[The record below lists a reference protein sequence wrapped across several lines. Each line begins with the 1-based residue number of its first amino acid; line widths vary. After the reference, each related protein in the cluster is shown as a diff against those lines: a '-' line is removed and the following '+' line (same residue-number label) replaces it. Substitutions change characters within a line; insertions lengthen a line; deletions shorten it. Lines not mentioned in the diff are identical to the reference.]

1 MSLEL
6 SSSQQFILAAEQL
19 YPQLGYQKL
28 SVRALASQAK
38 LSSGL
43 FHHLFANKDDFMAQ
57 VFAQHFQRALGWLA
71 PEFAADAP
79 PIERLRRLYFQAAL
93 SLREQVPWVTRMMID
108 CADNVATAQQSMQD
122 LVLREFHIVRQM
134 VREIA
139 PQLSDEQAMQAI
151 SQMQTSILL
160 PILTANTFSRIG
172 VVPDE
177 LRQPILQQ
185 LTDDALAQRVDW
197 IIKALFSAEE
207 TR

>member
-1 MSLEL
+1 MSLDI
-6 SSSQQFILAAEQL
+6 SSSQQFILAAEKL
-19 YPQLGYQKL
+19 YPQMGYQKL
-28 SVRALASQAK
+28 SVRVLAAEAK

-57 VFAQHFQRALGWLA
+57 VFAQHFQRAFGWLA
-71 PEFAADAP
+71 PEFAEDAP
-79 PIERLRRLYFQAAL
+79 PLERLRRLYFQAAL
-93 SLREQVPWVTRMMID
+93 SLRDEVPWITRMMID
-108 CADNVATAQQSMQD
+108 SADNVATAQQSMQD
-122 LVLREFHIVRQM
+122 LVLREFHIVREM

-160 PILTANTFSRIG
+160 PILAANTFSRIR

-197 IIKALFSAEE
+197 MINALFSARE
-207 TR
+207 TL

>member
-1 MSLEL
+1 
-6 SSSQQFILAAEQL
+6 
-19 YPQLGYQKL
+19 
-28 SVRALASQAK
+28 
-38 LSSGL
+38 
-43 FHHLFANKDDFMAQ
+43 
-57 VFAQHFQRALGWLA
+57 
-71 PEFAADAP
+71 
-79 PIERLRRLYFQAAL
+79 
-93 SLREQVPWVTRMMID
+93 MMID
-108 CADNVATAQQSMQD
+108 SADNVATAQQSMQD
-122 LVLREFHIVRQM
+122 LVLREFHIVHQM

>member
-1 MSLEL
+1 MSLDI
-6 SSSQQFILAAEQL
+6 SSSQQFILAAEKL
-19 YPQLGYQKL
+19 YPQMGYQKL
-28 SVRALASQAK
+28 SVRVLAVEAK

-57 VFAQHFQRALGWLA
+57 VFAQHFQRAFGWLA
-71 PEFAADAP
+71 PEFAEDAP
-79 PIERLRRLYFQAAL
+79 PLERLRRLYFQAAL
-93 SLREQVPWVTRMMID
+93 SLRDEVPWITRMMID
-108 CADNVATAQQSMQD
+108 SADNVATAQQSMQD
-122 LVLREFHIVRQM
+122 LVLREFHIVREM

-160 PILTANTFSRIG
+160 PILAANTFSRIR

-197 IIKALFSAEE
+197 MINALFSARE
-207 TR
+207 TL

>member
-1 MSLEL
+1 MSLDI
-6 SSSQQFILAAEQL
+6 SSSQQFILAAEKL

-28 SVRALASQAK
+28 SVRVLAEEAK

-57 VFAQHFQRALGWLA
+57 VFAQHFQRAFGWLA
-71 PEFAADAP
+71 PEFAADALP
-79 PIERLRRLYFQAAL
+79 LERLRRLYFQAAL
-93 SLREQVPWVTRMMID
+93 SLRDEVPWITRMMID
-108 CADNVATAQQSMQD
+108 SADNVATAQQSMQD
-122 LVLREFHIVRQM
+122 LVLREFRIVREM

-160 PILTANTFSRIG
+160 PILAATTFSRIR

-197 IIKALFSAEE
+197 MINALFSARE
-207 TR
+207 TL

>member
-1 MSLEL
+1 MSLDF
-6 SSSQQFILAAEQL
+6 SSSQQFIRAAERL

-28 SVRALASQAK
+28 SVRALAAQAQ

-57 VFAQHFQRALGWLA
+57 VFAQHFQRAFGWLA

-79 PIERLRRLYFQAAL
+79 PMERLRRLYFQAAL
-93 SLREQVPWVTRMMID
+93 SLRNEVPWITRMMID
-108 CADNVATAQQSMQD
+108 SADNVATAQQSMQD

-139 PQLSDEQAMQAI
+139 PQLSDEQAMLAI

-160 PILTANTFSRIG
+160 PILAANTFSRIG
-172 VVPDE
+172 VMPDE
-177 LRQPILQQ
+177 LRRPILQQ
-185 LTDDALAQRVDW
+185 LTDEALAQRVDW
-197 IIKALFSAEE
+197 MIKALFSAKE
-207 TR
+207 TQ

>member
-1 MSLEL
+1 MSLDL
-6 SSSQQFILAAEQL
+6 SSSQQFILAAEKL

-28 SVRALASQAK
+28 SVRVLAEEAK

-57 VFAQHFQRALGWLA
+57 VFAQHFQRAFGWLA
-71 PEFAADAP
+71 PEFAEDAP
-79 PIERLRRLYFQAAL
+79 PLERLRRLYFQAAL
-93 SLREQVPWVTRMMID
+93 SLRDEVPWITRMMID
-108 CADNVATAQQSMQD
+108 SADNVATAQQSMQD

-160 PILTANTFSRIG
+160 PILAANTFSRIR

-197 IIKALFSAEE
+197 MINALFSARE
-207 TR
+207 TL

>member
-1 MSLEL
+1 MSFEL

-57 VFAQHFQRALGWLA
+57 VFAQHFQRAFGWLA

-93 SLREQVPWVTRMMID
+93 SLRAEVPWITRMMID
-108 CADNVATAQQSMQD
+108 SADNVATAQQSMQD
-122 LVLREFHIVRQM
+122 LVLREFHIVHQM

-197 IIKALFSAEE
+197 IIKALFSAEK

>member
-1 MSLEL
+1 MSLDI
-6 SSSQQFILAAEQL
+6 SSSQQFILAAEKL

-28 SVRALASQAK
+28 SVRVLAEEAK

-43 FHHLFANKDDFMAQ
+43 FHHLFANKNDFMAQ
-57 VFAQHFQRALGWLA
+57 VFAQHFQRAFGWLA

-79 PIERLRRLYFQAAL
+79 PLERLRRLYFQAAL
-93 SLREQVPWVTRMMID
+93 SLRDEVPWITRMMID
-108 CADNVATAQQSMQD
+108 SADNVATAQQSMQD
-122 LVLREFHIVRQM
+122 LVLREFHIVREM

-139 PQLSDEQAMQAI
+139 PQLSDEQAIQAI

-160 PILTANTFSRIG
+160 PILAANTFSRIR
-172 VVPDE
+172 VMPDE

-197 IIKALFSAEE
+197 MINALFSARE
-207 TR
+207 TL

>member
-1 MSLEL
+1 MSFEL

-57 VFAQHFQRALGWLA
+57 VFAQHFQRAFGWLA

-93 SLREQVPWVTRMMID
+93 SLRAEVPWITRMMID
-108 CADNVATAQQSMQD
+108 SADNVATAQQSMQD
-122 LVLREFHIVRQM
+122 LVLREFHIVHQM

-197 IIKALFSAEE
+197 IIKALFSVEE

>member
-57 VFAQHFQRALGWLA
+57 VFAQHFQQACGWLA
-71 PEFAADAP
+71 PEFAADVP

-108 CADNVATAQQSMQD
+108 CADNVATAQKSMQD
-122 LVLREFHIVRQM
+122 LVLHMFHLVRQIIA
-134 VREIA
+134 EIA
-139 PQLSDEQAMQAI
+139 PQMSDEHAVNVI
-151 SQMQTSILL
+151 SQLQTSILL

-185 LTDDALAQRVDW
+185 LTDDALAQRGDW

>member
-1 MSLEL
+1 MSLDI
-6 SSSQQFILAAEQL
+6 SSSQQFILAAEKL
-19 YPQLGYQKL
+19 YPQMGYQKL
-28 SVRALASQAK
+28 SVRVLAVEAK

-57 VFAQHFQRALGWLA
+57 VFAQHFQRAFGWLA
-71 PEFAADAP
+71 PEFAEDAP
-79 PIERLRRLYFQAAL
+79 PLERLRRLYFQAAL
-93 SLREQVPWVTRMMID
+93 SLRDEVPWITRMMID
-108 CADNVATAQQSMQD
+108 SADNVATAQQSMQD
-122 LVLREFHIVRQM
+122 LVLREFHIVREM

-160 PILTANTFSRIG
+160 PILAANTFNRIR

-197 IIKALFSAEE
+197 MINALFSARE
-207 TR
+207 TL

>member
-1 MSLEL
+1 MSLDI
-6 SSSQQFILAAEQL
+6 SSSQQFILAAEKL
-19 YPQLGYQKL
+19 YPQMGYQKL
-28 SVRALASQAK
+28 SVRVLAVEAK

-43 FHHLFANKDDFMAQ
+43 FHHLFTNKDDFMAQ
-57 VFAQHFQRALGWLA
+57 VFAQHFQRAFGWLA

-79 PIERLRRLYFQAAL
+79 PLERLRRLYFQAAL
-93 SLREQVPWVTRMMID
+93 SLRDEVPWITRMMID
-108 CADNVATAQQSMQD
+108 SADNVATAQQSMQD
-122 LVLREFHIVRQM
+122 LVLREFHIVREM

-160 PILTANTFSRIG
+160 PILAANTFNRIR

-197 IIKALFSAEE
+197 MINALFSARE
-207 TR
+207 TL

>member
-1 MSLEL
+1 
-6 SSSQQFILAAEQL
+6 
-19 YPQLGYQKL
+19 
-28 SVRALASQAK
+28 
-38 LSSGL
+38 
-43 FHHLFANKDDFMAQ
+43 MAQ
-57 VFAQHFQRALGWLA
+57 VFAQHFQQACGWLA
-71 PEFAADAP
+71 SEFAADAP

-108 CADNVATAQQSMQD
+108 CADNVATAQKSMQD
-122 LVLREFHIVRQM
+122 LVLHMFHLVRQIIA
-134 VREIA
+134 EIA
-139 PQLSDEQAMQAI
+139 PQMSDEHAVNVI
-151 SQMQTSILL
+151 SQLQTSILL

>member
-1 MSLEL
+1 MSLDI
-6 SSSQQFILAAEQL
+6 SSSQQFILAAEKL
-19 YPQLGYQKL
+19 YPQMGYQKL
-28 SVRALASQAK
+28 SVRVLAVEAK

-57 VFAQHFQRALGWLA
+57 VFAQHFQRAFGWLA
-71 PEFAADAP
+71 PEFAADALP
-79 PIERLRRLYFQAAL
+79 LERLRRLYFQAAL
-93 SLREQVPWVTRMMID
+93 SLRDEVPWITRMMID
-108 CADNVATAQQSMQD
+108 SADNVATAQQSMQD
-122 LVLREFHIVRQM
+122 LVLREFRIVREM

-160 PILTANTFSRIG
+160 PILAANTFNRIR

-197 IIKALFSAEE
+197 MINALFSARE
-207 TR
+207 TL

>member
-1 MSLEL
+1 MSLDF
-6 SSSQQFILAAEQL
+6 SSSQQFIRAAERL

-28 SVRALASQAK
+28 SVRALAAQAQ

-57 VFAQHFQRALGWLA
+57 VFAQHFQRAFGWLA

-79 PIERLRRLYFQAAL
+79 PLERLRRLYFQAAL
-93 SLREQVPWVTRMMID
+93 SLRNEVPWITRMMID
-108 CADNVATAQQSMQD
+108 SADNVATAQQSMQD

-139 PQLSDEQAMQAI
+139 PQLSDEQAMLAI

-160 PILTANTFSRIG
+160 PILAANTFSRIR
-172 VVPDE
+172 VMPDE
-177 LRQPILQQ
+177 LRRPILQQ
-185 LTDDALAQRVDW
+185 LTDEALAQRVDW
-197 IIKALFSAEE
+197 MIKALFSAKE
-207 TR
+207 TQ

>member
-1 MSLEL
+1 MSLDF
-6 SSSQQFILAAEQL
+6 SSSQQFIRAAERL

-28 SVRALASQAK
+28 SVRALAAQAQ

-57 VFAQHFQRALGWLA
+57 VFAQHFQRAFGWLA

-79 PIERLRRLYFQAAL
+79 PMERLRRLYFQAAL
-93 SLREQVPWVTRMMID
+93 SLRNEVPWITRMMID
-108 CADNVATAQQSMQD
+108 SADNVATAQQSMQD

-139 PQLSDEQAMQAI
+139 PQLSDEQAMLAI

-160 PILTANTFSRIG
+160 PILAANTFSRIR

-177 LRQPILQQ
+177 LRRPILQQ
-185 LTDDALAQRVDW
+185 LTDEALAQRVDW
-197 IIKALFSAEE
+197 MIKALFSAKE
-207 TR
+207 TQ

>member
-1 MSLEL
+1 MSLDI
-6 SSSQQFILAAEQL
+6 SSSQQFILAAEKL
-19 YPQLGYQKL
+19 YPQMGYQKL
-28 SVRALASQAK
+28 SVRVLAVEAK

-57 VFAQHFQRALGWLA
+57 VFAQHFQRAFGWLA
-71 PEFAADAP
+71 PEFAEDAP
-79 PIERLRRLYFQAAL
+79 PLERLRRLYFQAAL
-93 SLREQVPWVTRMMID
+93 SLRDEVPWITRMMID
-108 CADNVATAQQSMQD
+108 SADNVATAQQSMQD
-122 LVLREFHIVRQM
+122 LVLREFRIVREM

-139 PQLSDEQAMQAI
+139 PQLSDKQAMQAI

-160 PILTANTFSRIG
+160 PILAANTFNRIR

-197 IIKALFSAEE
+197 MINALFSARE
-207 TR
+207 TL

>member
-1 MSLEL
+1 MSLDI
-6 SSSQQFILAAEQL
+6 SSSQQFILAAEKL
-19 YPQLGYQKL
+19 YPQMGYQKL
-28 SVRALASQAK
+28 SVRVLAAEAK

-57 VFAQHFQRALGWLA
+57 VFAQHFQRAFDWLA
-71 PEFAADAP
+71 PEFAEDAP
-79 PIERLRRLYFQAAL
+79 PLERLRRLYFQAAL
-93 SLREQVPWVTRMMID
+93 SLRGEVPWITRIMID
-108 CADNVATAQQSMQD
+108 SADNVATAQQSMQD
-122 LVLREFHIVRQM
+122 LVLREFHIVREM

-160 PILTANTFSRIG
+160 PILAANTFSRIR

-197 IIKALFSAEE
+197 MINALFSARE
-207 TR
+207 TL

>member
-57 VFAQHFQRALGWLA
+57 VFAQHFQQACCWLA

-108 CADNVATAQQSMQD
+108 CADNVATAQKSMQD
-122 LVLREFHIVRQM
+122 LVLHMFHLVRQIIA
-134 VREIA
+134 EIA
-139 PQLSDEQAMQAI
+139 PQMSDEHAINVI
-151 SQMQTSILL
+151 SQLQTSILL

>member
-1 MSLEL
+1 MSLDF
-6 SSSQQFILAAEQL
+6 SSSQQFIRAAERL

-28 SVRALASQAK
+28 SVRALAAQAQ

-43 FHHLFANKDDFMAQ
+43 FHHLFANKDDFISQ
-57 VFAQHFQRALGWLA
+57 VFAQHFEQAFGWLA
-71 PEFAADAP
+71 PEFAANQP
-79 PIERLRRLYFQAAL
+79 PIERLRQLYFQAAL
-93 SLREQVPWVTRMMID
+93 SLRDEVPWVTRMLID
-108 CADNVATAQQSMQD
+108 SADNVAAAQKSMQD
-122 LVLREFHIVRQM
+122 LVLCEFHIVREM

-139 PQLSDEQAMQAI
+139 PQLSDEQAIQAI

-160 PILTANTFSRIG
+160 PILAANTFSRIR

-197 IIKALFSAEE
+197 MINALFSARE
-207 TR
+207 TL

>member
-28 SVRALASQAK
+28 SVRILATQAK

-43 FHHLFANKDDFMAQ
+43 FHHMFANKDDFMAQ
-57 VFAQHFQRALGWLA
+57 VFAQHFQRAFGWLA

-93 SLREQVPWVTRMMID
+93 SLRAEVPWITRMLID
-108 CADNVATAQQSMQD
+108 SADNVTIAQKSVQD
-122 LVLREFHIVRQM
+122 LVLREFHLVRQM
-134 VREIA
+134 VGEIA
-139 PQLSDEQAMQAI
+139 PQMSDEEAIHVI
-151 SQMQTSILL
+151 SQLQTSILL
-160 PILTANTFSRIG
+160 PILAANTFSRIQ
-172 VVPDE
+172 VMPDE

-197 IIKALFSAEE
+197 MINALFSVRE
-207 TR
+207 TL

>member
-57 VFAQHFQRALGWLA
+57 VFAQHFQQACGWLA

-108 CADNVATAQQSMQD
+108 CADNVATAQKSMQD
-122 LVLREFHIVRQM
+122 LVLHMFHLVRQIIA
-134 VREIA
+134 EIA
-139 PQLSDEQAMQAI
+139 PQMSDEHAINMI
-151 SQMQTSILL
+151 SQLQTSILL

-197 IIKALFSAEE
+197 IIKALFNAEE

>member
-1 MSLEL
+1 
-6 SSSQQFILAAEQL
+6 
-19 YPQLGYQKL
+19 
-28 SVRALASQAK
+28 
-38 LSSGL
+38 
-43 FHHLFANKDDFMAQ
+43 MAQ

-79 PIERLRRLYFQAAL
+79 PIERLRHLYFQAAL

>member
-1 MSLEL
+1 MSLDI
-6 SSSQQFILAAEQL
+6 SSSQQFILAAEKL
-19 YPQLGYQKL
+19 YPQMGYQKL
-28 SVRALASQAK
+28 SVRVLAAEAK

-57 VFAQHFQRALGWLA
+57 VFAQHFQRAFGWLA

-79 PIERLRRLYFQAAL
+79 PLERLRRLYFQAAL
-93 SLREQVPWVTRMMID
+93 SLRDEVPWITRMMID
-108 CADNVATAQQSMQD
+108 SADNVATAQQSMQD

-139 PQLSDEQAMQAI
+139 PQLSDEQAMLAI

-160 PILTANTFSRIG
+160 PILAANTFSRIR

-197 IIKALFSAEE
+197 MINALFSARE
-207 TR
+207 TL